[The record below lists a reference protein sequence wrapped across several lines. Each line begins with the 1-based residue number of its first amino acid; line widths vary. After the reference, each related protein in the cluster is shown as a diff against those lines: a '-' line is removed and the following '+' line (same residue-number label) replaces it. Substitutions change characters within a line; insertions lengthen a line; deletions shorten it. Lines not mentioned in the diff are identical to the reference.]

1 MQEEKTECE
10 FSLLFLRAQRAW
22 RALCVSRES
31 LAYCCRAPASE
42 PDCIPLSGVLP
53 EGALC

>member
-22 RALCVSRES
+22 RALCVSRKS

-42 PDCIPLSGVLP
+42 PDCIPLSGALP